1 MTSNNYND
9 LDAKAYETVQNVFNA
24 ASEHGLEV
32 EVMTLMLSIMR
43 DNHDI
48 SLEEAASE
56 AMMGWDI

>member
-1 MTSNNYND
+1 MTSTNYNN
-9 LDAKAYETVQNVFNA
+9 LDAKSYETVQNVFNV

-48 SLEEAASE
+48 SLEEAAAE